1 MEPVMYV
8 KSLPLCFFA
17 ASCVALPTQAEEI
30 AMLQPVEAIGTDAFL
45 QRCET
50 WDKWDKPAPPFQ
62 IHGNTHYV
70 GTCGISAI
78 LVTGDDG
85 HILLDSGVEVATP
98 LVLENIRKLGFDS
111 TDIDYVLMSH
121 EHFDHVAGHA
131 AIAEATGAKVVA
143 SARAKPVLESGV
155 VASDDPQ
162 VESNHPQ
169 MAPVKVDLVVSH
181 GDIVALGGITITAHA
196 TPGHTPGALSWSWT
210 SCDASAADQSC
221 RDFAYVDSL
230 SPVSA
235 DSYRFIDHPRTVAA
249 FRQSIETVAAL
260 PCDEILTPHPSSSNM
275 IERLRSGKV
284 GDGSQCQ
291 NYASAIERRL
301 NARLE
306 REAGGDQ

>member
-1 MEPVMYV
+1 MYV
-8 KSLPLCFFA
+8 KSLPLCLLA
-17 ASCVALPTQAEEI
+17 ASCVALPTQAEET
-30 AMLQPVEAIGTDAFL
+30 ATLQPAEGGGKDAFL
-45 QRCET
+45 QSCET
-50 WDKWDKPAPPFQ
+50 WDEWDKTAPPFQ
-62 IHGNTHYV
+62 IHGNTYYV

-85 HILLDSGVEVATP
+85 YILLDSGVEGAAP
-98 LVLENIRKLGFDS
+98 SVLENIRKLGFDPA
-111 TDIDYVLMSH
+111 DIGYILMSH

-131 AIAEATGAKVVA
+131 AAVETTGARVVA
-143 SARAKPVLESGV
+143 SARAKPVLESGI

-162 VESNHPQ
+162 AESNHPA

-181 GDIVALGGITITAHA
+181 GDPVTLGGITITAHA

-235 DSYRFIDHPRTVAA
+235 DSYRFTDHPQTIAA

-260 PCDEILTPHPSSSNM
+260 PCDKILTPHPSSSNM
-275 IERLRSGKV
+275 IKRLRAGEV
-284 GDGSQCQ
+284 GDGNQCK
-291 NYASAIERRL
+291 NYARAIERRL
-301 NARLE
+301 DARLE
-306 REAGGDQ
+306 REAGNAE